1 MRLWTKACPHNT
13 VFEQTTTSLSAGR
26 ERGPT
31 EKGEGERN
39 CPFTIWKGQIIEEEW
54 SEGKRAGE
62 ECSSYSGM
70 LSTLWKDLQDQL
82 CESKW
87 LRTRGKQ
94 TFLHRSHKVL
104 CIWLVLKEGLK
115 QADLNNSKT
124 SPLSP
129 LFGRY
134 FKLLVY
140 LTEMWVKPSVSVFVL
155 SHRGAAVIYDLSAE
169 SQKQESAWSLI
180 RTAVS
185 EMKWGINNDILCTPF
200 FFSST
205 IHDYMVTAD
214 DRGT

>member
-1 MRLWTKACPHNT
+1 MSRND
-13 VFEQTTTSLSAGR
+13 FEQEENR
-26 ERGPT
+26 HF
-31 EKGEGERN
+31 
-39 CPFTIWKGQIIEEEW
+39 FTDHTKYY
-54 SEGKRAGE
+54 AF
-62 ECSSYSGM
+62 
-70 LSTLWKDLQDQL
+70 DL
-82 CESKW
+82 
-87 LRTRGKQ
+87 
-94 TFLHRSHKVL
+94 FLKT
-104 CIWLVLKEGLK
+104 KEGLK

-205 IHDYMVTAD
+205 IHDYMVRAD
-214 DRGT
+214 DKEAHKICLITKEHVRN